1 VPFAGYILFYAHTR
15 EVRSLLIC
23 LAGLAL
29 LVGMLRWI
37 WRKEATAPASA

>member
-1 VPFAGYILFYAHTR
+1 LYYAHTR

-23 LAGLAL
+23 AAALSL

-37 WRKEATAPASA
+37 WRKETTAPVGA